1 MHNLCSKKKKK
12 KKKKKKFRI
21 SGTQFE
27 NKHGDPS
34 FIIAPQELHYTI
46 GNSYLSEINSYILG
60 QPQIKELKRLTN
72 W

>member
-1 MHNLCSKKKKK
+1 MNFLCTTYARKKKTTTTTI
-12 KKKKKKFRI
+12 RI

-46 GNSYLSEINSYILG
+46 GNSYLSEINSY
-60 QPQIKELKRLTN
+60 
-72 W
+72 

>member
-1 MHNLCSKKKKK
+1 MLEKKTTTTTTTTTI
-12 KKKKKKFRI
+12 RI

-46 GNSYLSEINSYILG
+46 GNSYLSEINSY
-60 QPQIKELKRLTN
+60 
-72 W
+72 

>member
-1 MHNLCSKKKKK
+1 MLEKKTTTTTTTTI
-12 KKKKKKFRI
+12 RI

>member
-1 MHNLCSKKKKK
+1 MLEKKKTTTTTTTI
-12 KKKKKKFRI
+12 RI